1 MGAILSTY
9 VIINL
14 YDLDYESEFYDSE
27 EAVNN
32 AEDEALS
39 RCQDLPPPNSTTQA
53 PSAPLP
59 PPSSHPDATDHPDYS
74 VATVTGLMAGSET
87 PVLIVDSFPS
97 GSAGAPIAD
106 GSPNCMGPGSA
117 QELPRHNIWAPF
129 RSQQD
134 WEIARW
140 AKRHGTTSSAV
151 TELLAIPEVCIP
163 DESCF
168 RSAFYKSYKVVEKL
182 GLSYGNAKELN
193 GINSLDAQ
201 HSSKR
206 PSLFAMKV
214 SNCIIER
221 SYRAFGVS
229 LGFLHL
235 HTNSYSSRS
244 VTTWTQAVPV
254 GFLMRCIQGT
264 GGGRYRYGHEQI
276 HILAGC

>member
-1 MGAILSTY
+1 M
-9 VIINL
+9 
-14 YDLDYESEFYDSE
+14 DSE

-32 AEDEALS
+32 AEDVADANTYEALS
-39 RCQDLPPPNSTTQA
+39 RCQDPPPPNSTTQA

-74 VATVTGLMAGSET
+74 VAAVTGLMAGCET

-168 RSAFYKSYKVVEKL
+168 RSAYKSYKVVEKL

-193 GINSLDAQ
+193 GIIDQLPGRPTFKQKAVIVCDESVELYYREIIPCIRSLFGDPAFAHKLIFVPERHYLDA
-201 HSSKR
+201 SR
-206 PSLFAMKV
+206 TCRIFNEM
-214 SNCIIER
+214 
-221 SYRAFGVS
+221 
-229 LGFLHL
+229 
-235 HTNSYSSRS
+235 HTGNWWWS
-244 VTTWTQAVPV
+244 VQVRT
-254 GFLMRCIQGT
+254 
-264 GGGRYRYGHEQI
+264 
-276 HILAGC
+276 